1 MRLNTFILGALSEA
15 PLTVDSLITLSKKI
29 KISKWI
35 DFSEE
40 VLCSRISLLK
50 NTNLLKQ
57 STNDIS
63 ATTNQFFIPTEMGQ
77 NYYKSQI
84 ITYLTEKNINIGM
97 LILSLT
103 FSDHFDSKEFD
114 TLVKKRIEAL
124 EASVNVTKN
133 LIQMEYLSKV
143 YNLCLSS
150 STLLIN
156 DELSI
161 LKLFLSYKKNSITM
175 EPLLDIINKS

>member
-1 MRLNTFILGALSEA
+1 MRLNIFILGALSEA

-40 VLCSRISLLK
+40 VLHSRISLLK

-57 STNDIS
+57 STNDVSVIS
-63 ATTNQFFIPTEMGQ
+63 NQFYLPTEMGN

-84 ITYLTEKNINIGM
+84 RTYLTEKNINIGM

-103 FSDHFDSKEFD
+103 FSNHFDSEEFN

-133 LIQMEYLSKV
+133 LVQKEYLSRV

-156 DELSI
+156 DELNI
-161 LKLFLSYKKNSITM
+161 LKLFLSYKKNFLTI
-175 EPLLDIINKS
+175 EPLLEIINKS